1 MRHVLCKLKF
11 RAQTDL
17 YHAVLWLFI
26 VTVML
31 MRELKQGSEKKT
43 VTQGR
48 NNLIGRQPVH
58 LKAGAQSSYKI

>member
-1 MRHVLCKLKF
+1 MLRHVFCKLKL

-17 YHAVLWLFI
+17 YHAVLWLFN
-26 VTVML
+26 VTL
-31 MRELKQGSEKKT
+31 MRELKQVSENKT

-58 LKAGAQSSYKI
+58 LKAEAQSF